1 MNGKIPKDIAWNG
14 KSTAQRSFREPGPMA
29 ESPGREAA
37 GKCVRERSSTYQA
50 INESG
55 TAVLPPLMPVQV

>member
-1 MNGKIPKDIAWNG
+1 MQGCNGKIPREIALNG
-14 KSTAQRSFREPGPMA
+14 KSTAQRAFREPGPMA

-37 GKCVRERSSTYQA
+37 GKCVRERPSAYQA

-55 TAVLPPLMPVQV
+55 TAV